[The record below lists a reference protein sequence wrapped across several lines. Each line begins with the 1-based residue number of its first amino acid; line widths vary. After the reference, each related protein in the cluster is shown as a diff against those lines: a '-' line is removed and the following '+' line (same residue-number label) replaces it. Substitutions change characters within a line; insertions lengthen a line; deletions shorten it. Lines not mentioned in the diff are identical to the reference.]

1 MRKRIEKQLVEFYV
15 EKLREAGVTDYSFE
29 QCWSDYRRMV
39 LGCLIYPITVCG
51 TLDLANERGQ
61 ALAEC
66 MLERNLSAISDL
78 GSAELLR

>member
-1 MRKRIEKQLVEFYV
+1 EG
-15 EKLREAGVTDYSFE
+15 GVTDYSFE

-78 GSAELLR
+78 GSAELLK

>member
-1 MRKRIEKQLVEFYV
+1 
-15 EKLREAGVTDYSFE
+15 
-29 QCWSDYRRMV
+29 MV

-78 GSAELLR
+78 GSAELLK